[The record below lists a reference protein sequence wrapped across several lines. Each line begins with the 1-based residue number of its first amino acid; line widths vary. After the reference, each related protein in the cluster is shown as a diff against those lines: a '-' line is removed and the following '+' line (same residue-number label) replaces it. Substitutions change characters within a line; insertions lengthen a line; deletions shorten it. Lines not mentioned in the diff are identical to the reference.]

1 MKKKALV
8 SEIQSKHSYLCVGLD
23 TDPQQIPPQLKNE
36 RDPVFTFNKAIIDA
50 TQAYSV
56 AYKLNIAF
64 YESLGPRGWESLEK
78 TLDYMPDDC
87 MTIADA
93 KRGDIGNTA
102 AKYAQTFFDN
112 YNFDAVTLNPLM
124 GKDSIEPFLEYKNK
138 WVILL
143 GLTSNHGAED
153 FQLQRVGDQYLYEL
167 ILKKGQNWA
176 SPDHGMFVIGA
187 TRPEKFQEIRG
198 LCPHHFFLVPG
209 IGKQGGS
216 IETISKA
223 GMTNDV
229 GLLVNV
235 SRSLIYAGQG
245 HNFQEAVGKKAW
257 EYALLMKPFV
267 EKANQNMELHE

>member
-36 RDPVFTFNKAIIDA
+36 KDSVFTFNKAIIDA

-64 YESLGPRGWESLEK
+64 YESLGARGWESLEK
-78 TLDYMPDDC
+78 TLNYMPNDC
-87 MTIADA
+87 LTIADA
-93 KRGDIGNTA
+93 KRSDIGNTA
-102 AKYAQTFFDN
+102 AKYAQTFFDS

-124 GKDSIEPFLEYKNK
+124 GKDSVEPFLEYKNK

-143 GLTSNHGAED
+143 VLTSNHGAED

-167 ILKKGQNWA
+167 ILKKGQNWV
-176 SPDHGMFVIGA
+176 SHDQGMFVIGA
-187 TRPEKFQEIRG
+187 TRPEKFKEIRA

-229 GLLVNV
+229 VCTADET
-235 SRSLIYAGQG
+235 IC
-245 HNFQEAVGKKAW
+245 
-257 EYALLMKPFV
+257 
-267 EKANQNMELHE
+267 